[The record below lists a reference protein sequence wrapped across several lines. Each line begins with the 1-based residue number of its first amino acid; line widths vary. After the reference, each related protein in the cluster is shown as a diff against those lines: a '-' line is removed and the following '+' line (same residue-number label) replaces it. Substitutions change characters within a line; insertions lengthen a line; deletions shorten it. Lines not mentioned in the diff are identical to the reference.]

1 MGKILTSVIAAITA
15 AVIVS
20 SCNTSGCLENQNSLP
35 LAGLYDSATGRA
47 VSIDSIDVGGVGAP
61 DDSLLYKAGMKLT
74 EIYLP
79 FRSTQ
84 PSTSF
89 FIHYAQKGLD
99 DERLNDTLSFEYTSR
114 PYFASEECG
123 AMFRYN
129 LTRMSHTTHLID
141 SVKIVD
147 SLITNLAV
155 QQIHIYFR
163 VTQEEPDPEQ

>member
-1 MGKILTSVIAAITA
+1 MGKVLTSAIAAITV